1 MEVPFKFNL
10 ENKGQRYKIERLDT
24 DKGSNQLY
32 IKTSTTKKIKADF
45 TVGNACFVAN
55 ISEGIAHS
63 TGVFLG

>member
-1 MEVPFKFNL
+1 MLSLRECNCEKKKKN
-10 ENKGQRYKIERLDT
+10 
-24 DKGSNQLY
+24 
-32 IKTSTTKKIKADF
+32 TKKIKADF